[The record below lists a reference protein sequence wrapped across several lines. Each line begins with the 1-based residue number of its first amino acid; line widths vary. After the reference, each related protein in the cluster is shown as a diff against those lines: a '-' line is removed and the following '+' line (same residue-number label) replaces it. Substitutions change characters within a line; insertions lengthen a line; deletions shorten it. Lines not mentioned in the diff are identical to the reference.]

1 MGRVS
6 RLSFAVLSLLASWSA
21 ACGDDGRAGDDAS
34 AGVTDTTPVSV
45 SVTASTGQVPTG
57 SVSATD
63 GSVTDGSVSESAT
76 GTTGTPTSP
85 TDSITASAT
94 TTADTSA
101 SATGTTGEPAGPC
114 NEDPP
119 PGFMA
124 PFDAACASEPQV
136 GMFDPVV
143 EWHKD
148 TFINNPGCNASASAP
163 IVIQV
168 NDDNMDGKVDSK
180 DMPDILN
187 VMYNANN
194 DGVLRALSGDGSSEV
209 LSIAYPGANRDEGL
223 AAADIDNDGFV
234 EILVSNLG
242 NQILAYEHDG
252 TLKWTSPALTAANVG
267 SYENYPSIF
276 DMNADGKPEIIV
288 GRVILNSAG
297 SQVGAGMF
305 GFGAPS
311 GNANGSA
318 AVSFAADLDGDGK
331 GEVVVGNALYR
342 IDGTAI
348 WSNAADDGYPAV
360 ADFDLDGVPEIVVV
374 SNAKVHV
381 HDSSD
386 GAQLWETAIPGGL
399 GGPPTIADYDGD
411 GYPEVGVAG
420 LSKYTVF
427 DTDGTVLW
435 SAITQDASSGI
446 TGSSVYDFE
455 GDGIA
460 DVVYAD
466 EINLYVF
473 SGIDGAV
480 KLQFADHNSGTRLE
494 LPVVADVDN
503 DGQVEI
509 VVIHEPY
516 NGNVTGITVIGDKNN
531 SWRPGRQIWNQH
543 AYSITNI
550 NDDNT
555 VPKVTPP
562 NWASYNNFRSG
573 DLSAPDGLAAP
584 DLVLVTPES
593 CISLCSAPD
602 ELELWVQL
610 GNLGA
615 APLTAGATVEVYGTK
630 MGVETLQDT
639 VQFPGILQPGEYADA
654 VSIKADTKDLEQLRL
669 KAIAKEEECK
679 ADPANEIIIVP
690 PLTATC

>member
-6 RLSFAVLSLLASWSA
+6 NLSSSFTSGLSVAVLSFLAMWSV
-21 ACGDDGRAGDDAS
+21 ACGDDGRPGEDGSAS
-34 AGVTDTTPVSV
+34 ATDNTVGSATVTP
-45 SVTASTGQVPTG
+45 STGQIPTG
-57 SVSATD
+57 SATE
-63 GSVTDGSVSESAT
+63 GSVTEGSISDSLTGTTGPTSPTSATESAT
-76 GTTGTPTSP
+76 GTT
-85 TDSITASAT
+85 TADTTTATAT
-94 TTADTSA
+94 TT
-101 SATGTTGEPAGPC
+101 GGPLGPC
-114 NEDPP
+114 SEDPP

-124 PFDAACASEPQV
+124 PFDAACATEPQL

-148 TFINNPGCNASASAP
+148 MFVNNPGANASASAP
-163 IVIQV
+163 IVVQV
-168 NDDNMDGKVDSK
+168 NDDNMDGKVDSE

-187 VMYNANN
+187 IMYNAN
-194 DGVLRALSGDGSSEV
+194 DQGVLRALSGDGSGEV
-209 LSIAYPGANRDEGL
+209 LSIAYPGGGRNEGV
-223 AAADIDNDGFV
+223 AAADIDNDGFI
-234 EILVSNLG
+234 EIMVSNG
-242 NQILAYEHDG
+242 SQQILCYEHDG

-267 SYENYPSIF
+267 TYENYPAIF
-276 DMNADGKPEIIV
+276 DMNADGKPEIVV

-318 AVSFAADLDGDGK
+318 AVSFAADLDGDGL

-348 WSNAADDGYPAV
+348 WSNAAKDGYPGV

-374 SNAKVHV
+374 SNANVHV

-386 GAQLWETAIPGGL
+386 GAELWNTDIPGGL

-411 GYPEVGVAG
+411 GFPEVGIAG

-435 SAITQDASSGI
+435 SQVTQDASSGI

-455 GDGIA
+455 GDGVA

-473 SGIDGAV
+473 SGNDGTI
-480 KLQFADHNSGTRLE
+480 KLQYADHNSGTRLE
-494 LPVVADVDN
+494 YPIVADVDR

-516 NGNVTGITVIGDKNN
+516 NGGVTGITVIGDKNN

-543 AYSITNI
+543 AYSITHM
-550 NDDNT
+550 
-555 VPKVTPP
+555 K
-562 NWASYNNFRSG
+562 Y
-573 DLSAPDGLAAP
+573 AA
-584 DLVLVTPES
+584 
-593 CISLCSAPD
+593 
-602 ELELWVQL
+602 
-610 GNLGA
+610 
-615 APLTAGATVEVYGTK
+615 
-630 MGVETLQDT
+630 
-639 VQFPGILQPGEYADA
+639 
-654 VSIKADTKDLEQLRL
+654 
-669 KAIAKEEECK
+669 
-679 ADPANEIIIVP
+679 
-690 PLTATC
+690 